1 MKMINKT
8 NSTSMSG
15 VTLMFA
21 LWPPL
26 GPTAI
31 PIWSPLL
38 PRTRRRRRRLILVVL
53 ALIRQQAQLVD
64 ASRAHVVDNRHH
76 GPKLGPGIGADENPL
91 VHPAR
96 QAVFHLL
103 GQLIGRGLVV
113 AKENLAVSHDGYDQ
127 RIFLV
132 RIRHRLWV
140 IDFGEVDTH
149 A

>member
-1 MKMINKT
+1 MKMISST
-8 NSTSMSG
+8 RSTSMSG

-31 PIWSPLL
+31 PIRSPLL
-38 PRTRRRRRRLILVVL
+38 PRTGWRCGRLLILVL
-53 ALIRQQAQLVD
+53 ALIGQQAQLVD
-64 ASRAHVVDNRHH
+64 AGGAHIVDHRHH
-76 GPKLGPGIGADENPL
+76 GPELGPGIGADENPL

-103 GQLIGRGLVV
+103 GQLIRRGLVV
-113 AKENLAVSHDGYDQ
+113 AKEDLAVSHDRYDQ

-132 RIRHRLWV
+132 RIRHRLRV
-140 IDFGEVDTH
+140 IDFG
-149 A
+149 